1 MPDFTLPLG
10 EGINI
15 LFDLLIPVI
24 APFFKSISSALEV
37 ILNGFEQFFLLFHPL
52 LITAAAALLVW
63 LFVSKKLGV
72 FTALAA
78 VLLYGLGLWAA
89 TIGTLAIV
97 LTGTLISLAI
107 GIPLGILAS
116 QYNNFDRILRPILD
130 FMQTLPSFVYL
141 IPAVVFFGLGKVSA
155 VVATL
160 IFAMPPAIRLTN
172 LGIRQVS
179 ADMIEAAK
187 SFGSTRLQ
195 ILKNVQLP
203 LALPTIMAGVNQCI
217 MMSLSMSVIA
227 AMIGAG
233 GLGRDVLT
241 AMQTVDIGLGVE
253 GGLGIVL
260 LAILLD
266 RITEKVTNKRQK
278 TRQQT

>member
-1 MPDFTLPLG
+1 MPEFTIPLG
-10 EGINI
+10 EIINNI
-15 LFDLLIPVI
+15 FDQLIPVI
-24 APFFKSISSALEV
+24 TPFFKSVSNGLEV
-37 ILNGFEQFFLLFHPL
+37 ILNGFEQFLLLFPPL
-52 LITAAAALLVW
+52 ILAVAAAILVW
-63 LFVSKKLGV
+63 LFVNKKLGI
-72 FTALAA
+72 FTAVAA
-78 VLLYGLGLWAA
+78 VFIYGLGLWEQ

-97 LTGTLISLAI
+97 LSGTLISLVV

-116 QYNNFDRILRPILD
+116 QSDSCETILRPILD

-141 IPAVVFFGLGKVSA
+141 IPAVIFFGLGKVSA

-172 LGIRQVS
+172 LGIRQVP
-179 ADMIEAAK
+179 ADMVEAAK
-187 SFGSTRLQ
+187 SFGSTRFQ
-195 ILKNVQLP
+195 ILKYVQLP

-217 MMSLSMSVIA
+217 MMALSMSVIA

-233 GLGRDVLT
+233 GLGRDVLK

-266 RITEKVTNKRQK
+266 RITENVTKK
-278 TRQQT
+278 HPKSQTA

>member
-1 MPDFTLPLG
+1 MPEFTIPLG
-10 EGINI
+10 DIINK
-15 LFDLLIPVI
+15 LFDYLIPLI
-24 APFFKSISSALEV
+24 APFFKSISNGLE
-37 ILNGFEQFFLLFHPL
+37 LLMDKFEFTLLFFNPL
-52 LITAAAALLVW
+52 LLVLIATVLVW
-63 LFVSKKLGV
+63 LFVDKKLGIL
-72 FTALAA
+72 TAVATIF
-78 VLLYGLGLWAA
+78 LYGLGLWEA
-89 TIGTLAIV
+89 TIGTLSIV
-97 LTGTLISLAI
+97 LTATLISLGF
-107 GIPLGILAS
+107 GIPLGILSS
-116 QYNNFDRILRPILD
+116 QNDSIEKILRPILD

-141 IPAVVFFGLGKVSA
+141 IPAVIFFGLGKVSA

-172 LGIRQVS
+172 LGIRQVPG
-179 ADMIEAAK
+179 DMVEAAK
-187 SFGSTRLQ
+187 AFGSTRFQ
-195 ILKNVQLP
+195 ILKDVQLP

-233 GLGRDVLT
+233 GLGRDVLK

-266 RITEKVTNKRQK
+266 RITESVTNKRRITK
-278 TRQQT
+278 ET

>member
-1 MPDFTLPLG
+1 MPEYTIPLG
-10 EGINI
+10 DVINKFFNKI
-15 LFDLLIPVI
+15 IPVI
-24 APFFKSISSALEV
+24 APIFQTISNWLAV
-37 ILNGFEQFFLLFHPL
+37 VMNGFENFLLLFNPVIL
-52 LITAAAALLVW
+52 ALAVTILVWIFINRRLGIFAAL
-63 LFVSKKLGV
+63 
-72 FTALAA
+72 TAIF
-78 VLLYGLGLWAA
+78 LYGLGLWEA

-97 LTGTLISLAI
+97 LTGTLISLGL

-116 QYNNFDRILRPILD
+116 QSNSFERVLRPILD

-141 IPAVVFFGLGKVSA
+141 IPAVIFFGLGPVSA

-179 ADMIEAAK
+179 ADMVEAAK
-187 SFGSTRLQ
+187 SFGSTRFQ
-195 ILKNVQLP
+195 ILKNIQLP

-217 MMSLSMSVIA
+217 MLALSMSVIA

-233 GLGRDVLT
+233 GLGRDVLK

-266 RITEKVTNKRQK
+266 RITEKVTKQS
-278 TRQQT
+278 

>member
-1 MPDFTLPLG
+1 MPEYTIPLG
-10 EGINI
+10 DVINKI
-15 LFDLLIPVI
+15 FDKIIPVI
-24 APFFKSISSALEV
+24 APIFQTISNWLAV
-37 ILNGFEQFFLLFHPL
+37 VMNGFENFLLLFNPVIL
-52 LITAAAALLVW
+52 ALAVTILVW
-63 LFVSKKLGV
+63 IFVNRKLGI
-72 FTALAA
+72 FAA
-78 VLLYGLGLWAA
+78 VTAIFLYGLGLWEA
-89 TIGTLAIV
+89 TMGTLAIV
-97 LTGTLISLAI
+97 LTGTLISLGL

-116 QYNNFDRILRPILD
+116 QSDGFEKVLRPILD

-141 IPAVVFFGLGKVSA
+141 IPAVIFFGLGPVSA

-187 SFGSTRLQ
+187 SFGSTRFQ
-195 ILKNVQLP
+195 ILKNIQLP

-217 MMSLSMSVIA
+217 MLALSMSVIA

-233 GLGRDVLT
+233 GLGRDVLK

-266 RITEKVTNKRQK
+266 RITEKITK
-278 TRQQT
+278 QQS